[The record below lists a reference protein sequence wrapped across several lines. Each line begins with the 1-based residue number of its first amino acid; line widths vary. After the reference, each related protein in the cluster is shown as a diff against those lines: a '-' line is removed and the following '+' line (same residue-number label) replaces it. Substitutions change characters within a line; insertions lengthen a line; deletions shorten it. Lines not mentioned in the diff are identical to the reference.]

1 MNEDIKKEVERQR
14 EEYDK
19 DIQDLID
26 LVNESDGVNDKK
38 DDSKDEEDPNK
49 KAFDRAMDGID

>member
-38 DDSKDEEDPNK
+38 DDSEDSDK